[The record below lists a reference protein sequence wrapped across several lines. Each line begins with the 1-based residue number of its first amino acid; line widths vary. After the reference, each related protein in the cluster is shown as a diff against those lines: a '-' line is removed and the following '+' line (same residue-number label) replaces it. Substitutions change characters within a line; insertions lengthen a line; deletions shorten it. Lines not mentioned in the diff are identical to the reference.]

1 MPTRLR
7 FYLDENM
14 AKEVADG
21 LRTRNID
28 VITTPEVG
36 HMGFKDE
43 DHLAYA
49 VSEGLVFVTQDE
61 DFLILHSKQITH
73 AGIAY
78 YKPRTVSNKDVIRGL
93 VLMYD
98 VLDAEEMINHVE
110 YLKPKL

>member
-1 MPTRLR
+1 MSNKIR

-28 VITTPEVG
+28 VITTPEAG
-36 HMGFKDE
+36 HMGLKDE
-43 DHLAYA
+43 EHLRYA
-49 VSEGLVFVTQDE
+49 LVEVRVFVTQDE
-61 DFLILHSKQITH
+61 DFLILHSRQIPH

-93 VLMYD
+93 VLIYD
-98 VLDAEEMINHVE
+98 VLDADEIMNHVE
-110 YLKPKL
+110 FL